1 MAEPEPPTSS
11 GTVDAQE
18 HARVLKNYVDVSDQF
33 AAANEVLSALG
44 RSAGDPDAVLT
55 TVVESARRLCRSD
68 AAHLYVLEDGVFR
81 LIKAVGVSEESVR
94 VHRRAPDADGP
105 RDPDRPGRRGPEGP
119 ADRRR
124 AGRPGLRPATTS
136 SAWQGSGPPWA
147 RR

>member
-18 HARVLKNYVDVSDQF
+18 HARVLKNYVDLSDQF

-55 TVVESARRLCRSD
+55 SVVESACRLCRSQ

-81 LIKAVGVSEESVR
+81 LIKAVGLSDESLR
-94 VHRRAPDADGP
+94 LTRRTPDA
-105 RDPDRPGRRGPEGP
+105 RGPGDL
-119 ADRRR
+119 AR
-124 AGRPGLRPATTS
+124 AGRSSTEGPSRSTTCWPTRSTDATTCS
-136 SAWQGSGPPWA
+136 GWRGSGRPWG
-147 RR
+147 RP